1 MEKTTVLGE
10 SLFPI
15 TYTFKNKYEYKIST
29 SSPIETLFKVGDTIK
44 IVSHKFPELNPKK
57 TENKTMILT
66 PQELSRLYYS
76 KKKPNEPDLAFYRNY
91 YFGYQV
97 KGLNYIGMK
106 GVIVEIRNK
115 PGCKYEKQTGDIAR
129 YVMKITDKV
138 SGWEGSIVSLFPSQ
152 VELIKKASEE
162 NQKTFLWDLI

>member
-15 TYTFKNKYEYKIST
+15 TYTFKDKYKIST

-44 IVSHKFPELNPKK
+44 IVNHKFPELHPKK

-66 PQELSRLYYS
+66 PQEASRLYYS
-76 KKKPNEPDLAFYRNY
+76 TKNSNEPDMVFYRNL

-97 KGLNYIGMK
+97 RGLNYIGMK
-106 GVIVEIRNK
+106 GVIVEVRNE
-115 PGCKYEKQTGDIAR
+115 PGCEYELQTGDIAR